1 MSDFVSLGGFAQHVR
16 TARFDKGSQR
26 SVEIFASSEI
36 ASDGGYAVPIVFVD
50 QIFMHGDNALLP
62 YCQVIPSASGEIQ
75 IPTDETTPWA
85 SSGIIAEW
93 DDEGGVA
100 NKRKPEFSYSEHKL
114 RKLRVLIP
122 ASEELVA
129 DSRAFNAWLPKAM
142 NRAVTWKIN
151 DAIINGIG
159 AARPLGIM
167 KSGARIEVAKV
178 GSQAAGTI
186 QDANILTMME
196 RSLDPFASV
205 WVINPGCCGQV
216 SNLKSFDSATRR
228 LAGLPIITTDACA
241 QLGQS
246 GDIILANMEGYRV
259 VSRGAAFS
267 NSAHLWFDQDI
278 QAFKLTV
285 RLDGQPILRAP
296 TTPPNSG
303 TTRSHFVSLAE
314 RL

>member
-1 MSDFVSLGGFAQHVR
+1 MSDFVSLGGFAQQVR
-16 TARFDKGSQR
+16 AARFDKGSQR
-26 SVEIFASSEI
+26 SVAVFANTDI
-36 ASDGGYAVPIVFVD
+36 ASDGGYAVPMTFVD
-50 QIFMHGDNALLP
+50 QIFMRGDNALLP
-62 YCQVIPSASGEIQ
+62 YCQVIPSGSGDIQ
-75 IPTDETTPWA
+75 IPFDETTPWA
-85 SSGIIAEW
+85 SSGIVAEW
-93 DDEGGVA
+93 DDEGSTA
-100 NKRKPEFSYSEHKL
+100 NQRKPELSCSEHKL

-129 DSRAFNAWLPKAM
+129 DSRAFNAWLPNAM

-167 KSGARIEVAKV
+167 KSDARIEVAKE
-178 GSQAAGTI
+178 GSQVAGTI
-186 QDANILTMME
+186 QDANILAMME
-196 RSLDPFASV
+196 RNLDPLASV
-205 WVINPGCCGQV
+205 WVINPGCYGQV
-216 SNLKSFDSATRR
+216 TNLKSFDSATRR

-241 QLGQS
+241 QLGKS
-246 GDIILANMEGYRV
+246 GDIILANMGGYRV

-278 QAFKLTV
+278 QAFKLTI

-303 TTRSHFVSLAE
+303 KTRSHFVSLAE
-314 RL
+314 RA